1 MKRGPKKI
9 LSTTGKKKERR
20 KQKQYQQQQRRQQAA
35 IKQAAQARFGCTHL
49 RPSFGPAKKNSQQAS
64 KGALPKP

>member
-9 LSTTGKKKERR
+9 LSTTGKKKRGR
-20 KQKQYQQQQRRQQAA
+20 KQKKYQQQRRQQAA

-49 RPSFGPAKKNSQQAS
+49 RPSFGSAKKNSQQSS
-64 KGALPKP
+64 KRALPKP